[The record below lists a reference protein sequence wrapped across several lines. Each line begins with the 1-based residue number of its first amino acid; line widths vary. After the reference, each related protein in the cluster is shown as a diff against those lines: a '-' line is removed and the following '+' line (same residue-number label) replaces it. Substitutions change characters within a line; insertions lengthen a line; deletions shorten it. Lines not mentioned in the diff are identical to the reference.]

1 MFKIG
6 LDLGYGYVKG
16 INEKGKRVIFPSLVS
31 IAHDRSLSKLFQNSS
46 NIMDNLHVS
55 ISDGK
60 DRQEYFVGE
69 LARNESRYATFV
81 LDEDKINHP
90 YTRVLLATAAA
101 LLMPEDNS
109 PVHVV
114 TGLPLEQYKHKKD
127 EFLEMLKNFKAIV
140 SVNEVNKS
148 WVVKFDR
155 VTLFPQAAGAVY
167 YSIWDDISKYL
178 AKGGY
183 IGLIDIGFK
192 TTDYIVFKL
201 GKKILLQNEMSNTI
215 NTGMSDLYGMVG
227 QLFLQKTGAIFDIR
241 VAMEIVENGGILYRG
256 ERVDM
261 ESEVEK
267 AKREVALII
276 KDEVKKSW
284 GSQIDLFNTV
294 FLAGG
299 GAKEL
304 EPYLLDIYPRTVLVS
319 DPQMANVKGF
329 LKVAELQEKM

>member
-6 LDLGYGYVKG
+6 LDLSYGYVKG

-90 YTRVLLATAAA
+90 YTRVLLATATA

-109 PVHVV
+109 PVHMV

-140 SVNEVNKS
+140 SINKVDKS
-148 WVVKFDR
+148 WVVKIDR

-167 YSIWDDISKYL
+167 CSIWDDISK
-178 AKGGY
+178 
-183 IGLIDIGFK
+183 
-192 TTDYIVFKL
+192 
-201 GKKILLQNEMSNTI
+201 
-215 NTGMSDLYGMVG
+215 
-227 QLFLQKTGAIFDIR
+227 
-241 VAMEIVENGGILYRG
+241 
-256 ERVDM
+256 
-261 ESEVEK
+261 
-267 AKREVALII
+267 
-276 KDEVKKSW
+276 
-284 GSQIDLFNTV
+284 
-294 FLAGG
+294 FLATKAGTS
-299 GAKEL
+299 A
-304 EPYLLDIYPRTVLVS
+304 
-319 DPQMANVKGF
+319 
-329 LKVAELQEKM
+329 